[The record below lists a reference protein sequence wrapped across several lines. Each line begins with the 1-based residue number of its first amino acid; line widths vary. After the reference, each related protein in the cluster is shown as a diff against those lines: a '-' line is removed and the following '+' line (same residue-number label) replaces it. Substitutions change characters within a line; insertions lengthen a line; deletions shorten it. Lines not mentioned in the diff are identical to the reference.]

1 MNKKLL
7 TSLSVLGAI
16 AVLMVAC
23 EKDFKNETP
32 APRPAAP
39 VYSFVEEF
47 DTVANLTAKGWVIS
61 NKSYPVGPVSWRQG
75 MYELGGKLGSDVV
88 GFPAYSARYTPNDF
102 VSVDMNATSGAGV
115 TSAWL
120 IGPMRPMKNG
130 DRLIFYTRTHG
141 DYIDRM
147 QVRLNLINGDT
158 YVGDGNPEHIGNFTT
173 LLEDINAG
181 MTLTGYPI
189 NWTRKSYTF
198 TGITG
203 TVNGRFAFRYYVP
216 NSGPSG
222 SNADMIGID
231 SVAFVS
237 Q

>member
-7 TSLSVLGAI
+7 TSLSVLSAI
-16 AVLMVAC
+16 MILMVAC
-23 EKDFKNETP
+23 EKDFKNETTPP
-32 APRPAAP
+32 APTPPAI
-39 VYSFVEEF
+39 SFVEEF
-47 DTVANLTAKGWVIS
+47 DTVANLSAKGWVIS
-61 NKSYPVGPVSWRQG
+61 NKSYPVGPISWRQG

-102 VSVDMNATSGAGV
+102 VSADMNAVVGAGT

-130 DRLIFYTRTHG
+130 DELIFYTRSHG

-147 QVRLNLINGDT
+147 QVRLNLVDGSTN
-158 YVGDGNPEHIGNFTT
+158 VGTGNPEHVGSFTT

-181 MTLTGYPI
+181 MSATGYPI
-189 NWTRKSYTF
+189 VWTRKRYVFS
-198 TGITG
+198 GITG

-222 SNADMIGID
+222 SNADMVGID
-231 SVAFVS
+231 SVAFIS
-237 Q
+237 H

>member
-7 TSLSVLGAI
+7 ASILGITGMMMMLA
-16 AVLMVAC
+16 AC

-32 APRPAAP
+32 EPRPTPP
-39 VYSFVEEF
+39 VVSFVEEF
-47 DTVANLTAKGWVIS
+47 DTVANLAAKGWVID
-61 NKSYPVGPVSWRQG
+61 NRSYPTGPLSWRQG

-88 GFPAYSARYTPNDF
+88 GFPAYSSKFTPNDF

-147 QVRLNLINGDT
+147 QVRLNTKNGGTFVGVGPED
-158 YVGDGNPEHIGNFTT
+158 VGDFTT
-173 LLEDINAG
+173 QLLEINAG
-181 MTLTGYPI
+181 MTLAGYPI
-189 NWTRKSYTF
+189 DWTKYTL
-198 TGITG
+198 TLSGITG

>member
-1 MNKKLL
+1 MNKNLL
-7 TSLSVLGAI
+7 ASISVLSAMMM
-16 AVLMVAC
+16 LMAAC

-32 APRPAAP
+32 APKPTPP

-47 DTVANLTAKGWVIS
+47 DTVANLGAKGWVIT
-61 NKSYPVGPVSWRQG
+61 NNSYPTGPISWRQG

-88 GFPAYSARYTPNDF
+88 GFPAYSSKYTPNDF
-102 VSVDMNATSGAGV
+102 VSIDMNATSGAGV

-120 IGPMRPMKNG
+120 ISPMRPMKNG
-130 DRLIFYTRTHG
+130 DKVIFYTRTHG

-147 QVRLNLINGDT
+147 QVRANLKNGSTNVGTGPED
-158 YVGDGNPEHIGNFTT
+158 VGDFTT
-173 LLEDINAG
+173 QLLEINAG
-181 MTLTGYPI
+181 MTLAGYPI
-189 NWTRKSYTF
+189 NWTKYTL
-198 TGITG
+198 TLSGITG

-222 SNADMIGID
+222 SNADMVGVD

>member
-1 MNKKLL
+1 MNRKFLA
-7 TSLSVLGAI
+7 SILGVSGI
-16 AVLMVAC
+16 MMLMMAC

-32 APRPAAP
+32 EPRPAPP
-39 VYSFVEEF
+39 VVSFVEEF
-47 DTVANLTAKGWVIS
+47 DTVANLTAKGWVID
-61 NKSYPVGPVSWRQG
+61 NKSYPVGPISWRQG

-88 GFPAYSARYTPNDF
+88 GFPAYSSKFTPNDF

-120 IGPMRPMKNG
+120 ISPMRPMKNG
-130 DRLIFYTRTHG
+130 DKIIFYTRTHG

-147 QVRLNLINGDT
+147 QVRANTKNGGT
-158 YVGDGNPEHIGNFTT
+158 FVGVGPEQVGDFTT
-173 LLEDINAG
+173 QLLEINAG
-181 MTLTGYPI
+181 MTLAGYPI
-189 NWTRKSYTF
+189 NWTKYTL
-198 TGITG
+198 TLAGLTG

>member
-1 MNKKLL
+1 
-7 TSLSVLGAI
+7 
-16 AVLMVAC
+16 MVAC

-39 VYSFVEEF
+39 VISFVEEF
-47 DTVANLTAKGWVIS
+47 DTVANIAAKGWVID
-61 NKSYPVGPVSWRQG
+61 NNSYPVGPVSWRQG

-88 GFPAYSARYTPNDF
+88 GFPAYSAKLTPNDF

-120 IGPMRPMKNG
+120 ISPMRPMKNG
-130 DRLIFYTRTHG
+130 DQIIFYTRSHG

-147 QVRLNLINGDT
+147 QVRMNLVNGGINTGTGPED
-158 YVGDGNPEHIGNFTT
+158 VGDFTT

-181 MTLTGYPI
+181 MGAPPAYPVV
-189 NWTRKSYTF
+189 WTKYSYTLS
-198 TGITG
+198 GITG
-203 TVNGRFAFRYYVP
+203 TKNGRFAFRYYVP

-222 SNADMIGID
+222 SNADMIGVD

-237 Q
+237 H